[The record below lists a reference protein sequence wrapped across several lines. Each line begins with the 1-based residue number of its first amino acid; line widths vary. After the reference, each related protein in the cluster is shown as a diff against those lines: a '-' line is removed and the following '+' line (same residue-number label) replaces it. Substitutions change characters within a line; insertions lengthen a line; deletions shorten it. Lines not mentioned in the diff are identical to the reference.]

1 MIVKDLSKVK
11 NFDEDIAVA
20 NFKEGLTSAGVTGI
34 TEVFTFNQ
42 LRTEY
47 KAFEAKR
54 KLLSRYDVFLADDR
68 IYGRLAPV
76 LGGKFF
82 TKNKYPVSVKVAE
95 FTTLAAEIRAAIEDT
110 YLTIQGN
117 GPQCSMHIASSQQ
130 TVEELLANAME
141 AIAFLRAKFPGGF
154 ENIRSLYLK
163 LGSLS
168 LPIYIDTESPNAVP
182 VQKAPVTNGF
192 AAPAQEITT
201 LDSARVKVCRD
212 GSIKVLKQ
220 MRKKAKKV

>member
-1 MIVKDLSKVK
+1 
-11 NFDEDIAVA
+11 
-20 NFKEGLTSAGVTGI
+20 
-34 TEVFTFNQ
+34 
-42 LRTEY
+42 
-47 KAFEAKR
+47 
-54 KLLSRYDVFLADDR
+54 
-68 IYGRLAPV
+68 
-76 LGGKFF
+76 
-82 TKNKYPVSVKVAE
+82 
-95 FTTLAAEIRAAIEDT
+95 
-110 YLTIQGN
+110 
-117 GPQCSMHIASSQQ
+117 MHIASSQQ

-168 LPIYIDTESPNAVP
+168 LPIYIDTGEDWSLFLYIGVHFWDRPCFLLGANFVYPFAESPNAVP